1 MSKPNTLPNTL
12 SRAITAAVD
21 AAHQPDSAATRLDGG
36 DLPRSVFN
44 QIRSGNYANAC
55 HSLRTLPPNQIHRI
69 CLGVC
74 AMRTGKID
82 EAIQIFRC
90 LSLNPGT
97 TVVRGDA
104 DDVLLINYATA
115 LLLGNL
121 PSGALDVL
129 GELKDRDAPAAAEIR
144 SAIDRWAR
152 GLSFWRRLDW
162 KLNHI
167 EPPNRVV
174 PIDFAPGIF
183 PIAIPPSPPRPVAG
197 ISSAPHAQ
205 DQITA
210 TDR

>member
-1 MSKPNTLPNTL
+1 MSKPKTL
-12 SRAITAAVD
+12 SRAITAAVG
-21 AAHQPDSAATRLDGG
+21 AAHQPDSAATRPDGG

-44 QIRSGNYANAC
+44 QIRSGNYAAAY
-55 HSLRTLPPNQIHRI
+55 HSLRTLPPNHLYRN

-74 AMRTGKID
+74 AMRTGKFD
-82 EAIQIFRC
+82 EAIQIFRGLA
-90 LSLNPGT
+90 LSPGT
-97 TVVRGDA
+97 TIVRGDA

-129 GELKDRDAPAAAEIR
+129 GDLKDRDAPAAVEIR

-167 EPPNRVV
+167 EPRNCSV
-174 PIDFAPGIF
+174 PIDFAPGVF
-183 PIAIPPSPPRPVAG
+183 PITDATWANLGATHQPSGQRQAVRSLSP
-197 ISSAPHAQ
+197 
-205 DQITA
+205 
-210 TDR
+210 